1 MTAQGQNIWD
11 ARDPAVNA
19 AKSTVES
26 SYFPPRKGLS
36 IGMKATALGAI
47 FGVLPVLAVGIIA
60 YRSADSSITERIAQQ
75 EIAEV
80 DQLSDQLRQYLQERV
95 ANVNTAASMVSDSGL
110 LSGAL
115 EPEAQAV
122 AEQQTIQQLTDL
134 VQDYRTYASISVFD
148 LQGNVLVQSRGSALE
163 LNQGEALYFQQVKET
178 EAPVLS
184 EPVPIDP
191 DGEDRR
197 LAVYVATPVL
207 NQAGR
212 IQGVVTAKIP
222 VDFIGN
228 AILRTA
234 SAGEGTVYR
243 LVDSSG
249 QVFQSLPFDPDDS
262 QLGQPVADALS
273 NFPQINEQKQRRA
286 WIEGSQAGTEL
297 LNAYAPLQGFESLEW
312 SVVTSTDTAFAF
324 LAQRQLL
331 QTILFGTAITGITAV
346 LLGIFLAKRT
356 TQPVEQM
363 AQAVE
368 LLGKGQLDARVPVRG
383 NDELAILGSNVNR
396 MAEQIQILLQTLR
409 QNAEQLG
416 MQNDVLAG
424 LARNE
429 ALIQGD
435 AQAAAQAFTEAIATT
450 LNAKRVSIWIYK
462 VEENQ
467 LLCLSR
473 YDHVLQP
480 VSEQRLPV
488 AKAPTYFEFIAEN
501 QSLTISD
508 VRRHEAVQELLAEG
522 YIDSGTISLLEVPIQ
537 IAGNFIGTVRCE
549 HTDNRREWKPQE
561 QTFVNSVA
569 NLMSLALESEM
580 LQEEVSHLLDVVS
593 EVEDGNLITQ
603 AKVSDRSTGLVA
615 DTFNRLIERLVE
627 VLQQVIDTA
636 RQVTESA
643 NQQKSQASLIATNAE
658 QQAQGVNR
666 VLRLTEQVEDMA
678 QGSARQVQ
686 ITNQSLQTIQGAVE
700 QGQETMVNLTQG
712 IGILQE
718 GSDRIIQQMK
728 TLGEFV
734 GLADQFVQD
743 QSQIASLTQTL
754 ALNASLVAAR
764 AAEQR
769 DPRQFVVAAREF
781 NSIATQVS
789 QLAQQTNDSLITLEQ
804 RSAQIHSVVS
814 TIDADV
820 QSLGGLVQEFTQGV
834 EQSTQVFSNVQ
845 GGTLE
850 AVGVGETI
858 ARSSGDIVRAAQA
871 TAELVRDI
879 ASIAAKS
886 AELTQSSS
894 IQADQIDILSD
905 QLLKTIEFFQ
915 LPTLLLNDKRPS
927 NVYAAEAQAAEAH
940 IDLSQLN
947 EPLTVETLDIPSN
960 SRHSFT

>member
-915 LPTLLLNDKRPS
+915 LPTLLLNDKRPP

>member
-678 QGSARQVQ
+678 QGSSRQVQ
-686 ITNQSLQTIQGAVE
+686 ITNQLLQTIQGAVE

-915 LPTLLLNDKRPS
+915 LPTLLLNDKRPP

>member
-249 QVFQSLPFDPDDS
+249 QVFQSLPFDPNDS